1 MSDYQLFTIYNN
13 QKVENLIILQ
23 SLFKNSVS
31 RI

>member
-1 MSDYQLFTIYNN
+1 MSDYELFTIYNN